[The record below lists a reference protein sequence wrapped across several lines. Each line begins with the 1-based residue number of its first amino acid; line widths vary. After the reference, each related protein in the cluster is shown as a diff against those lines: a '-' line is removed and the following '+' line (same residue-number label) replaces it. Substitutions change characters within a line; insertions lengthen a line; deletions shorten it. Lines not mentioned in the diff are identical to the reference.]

1 MLINVTLANT
11 SNNNPDE
18 IERKSLA
25 LKDFFLEVVEF
36 FSLNNLLIKI
46 GSVLFLLLCLSSS

>member
-18 IERKSLA
+18 IERKSFT
-25 LKDFFLEVVEF
+25 LKDFFLETVEF

-46 GSVLFLLLCLSSS
+46 GAVSFLLCLSSS